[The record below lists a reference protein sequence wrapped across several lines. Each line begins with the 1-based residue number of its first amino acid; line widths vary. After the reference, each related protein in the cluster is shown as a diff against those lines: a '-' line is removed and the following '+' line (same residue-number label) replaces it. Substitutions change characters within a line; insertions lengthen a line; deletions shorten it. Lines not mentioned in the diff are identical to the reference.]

1 MSLAPDDDGEF
12 IDVAAYLFTL
22 VYIIAAVAI
31 EIWLIYQGIIGDMEL
46 WKALVVA
53 ASILVLSPFIYVI
66 LFIAVMLAVLGVAIT
81 LLFFDELFGLK

>member
-12 IDVAAYLFTL
+12 IDIAAYLFTF